1 MKQGG
6 KRKENREKHMKEAQ
20 EERERKKKRAGDVAQ
35 LVEPLSREPKVLGSI
50 PKLDV
55 LSLVIHV

>member
-1 MKQGG
+1 
-6 KRKENREKHMKEAQ
+6 MKEAQ
-20 EERERKKKRAGDVAQ
+20 EEREREKKRAGDVAQ